1 MGNEFLFIVEVVCPG
16 RKLWD
21 ASRAI
26 SEVGPQEAV
35 NSQAEE
41 LPLEIVLH
49 KVSY

>member
-1 MGNEFLFIVEVVCPG
+1 MGNEFLFIVEIVCPG
-16 RKLWD
+16 GILWD

-26 SEVGPQEAV
+26 SEVDPQEAF

-41 LPLEIVLH
+41 LPLEIVWH